1 MQHRTPTSRKTSQ
14 ENHFTELLI
23 ASTVHRSHSCVQQR
37 TIGALQISRNRQ
49 TNELP
54 VLRRNLR
61 FTQLIL
67 LHQRPIFDQHVLRNS
82 LHKPRHKTKS
92 LRNILQRILILTHN
106 KSLTRISTPT
116 HYKICDSPTTTTPA
130 TKTHTKHKA
139 LDTKPTTNKP
149 NTHGETETT

>member
-1 MQHRTPTSRKTSQ
+1 MNLIRKRLKTILQRMQHRTPTSRKTSQ

-82 LHKPRHKTKS
+82 LHKPRHT
-92 LRNILQRILILTHN
+92 
-106 KSLTRISTPT
+106 
-116 HYKICDSPTTTTPA
+116 